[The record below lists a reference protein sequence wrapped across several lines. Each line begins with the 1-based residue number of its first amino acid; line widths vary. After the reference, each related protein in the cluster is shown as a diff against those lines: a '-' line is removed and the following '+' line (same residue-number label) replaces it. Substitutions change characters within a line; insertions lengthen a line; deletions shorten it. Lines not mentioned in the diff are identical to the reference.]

1 MTSLLGASS
10 ELLVVATISLY
21 QRLERLRLRLQSP
34 LQLFFLGLT
43 KDIVIQDPKS
53 KQPKK
58 GNAME
63 TIVLI
68 LSRSFLK
75 VRYSTSYTIQ
85 YHYYTLPTATNSN
98 SPIVLLPLYLQS
110 PLQFLFW
117 VNQFYGQDPIMQILV
132 IQKKELQ
139 WRLEVVTIYIY
150 STVLLLL
157 LLLYY
162 YYYCCYCYY
171 CSCSCCCSY
180 YYYYYYCFCCFCCSC
195 CCYCLCY
202 SYHVHNY
209 TVHCISCSLQK
220 MYSIVLA
227 AVLYIVYSFVVVLK

>member
-150 STVLLLL
+150 IV
-157 LLLYY
+157 LYY
-162 YYYCCYCYY
+162 YYY
-171 CSCSCCCSY
+171 
-180 YYYYYYCFCCFCCSC
+180 
-195 CCYCLCY
+195 
-202 SYHVHNY
+202 Y
-209 TVHCISCSLQK
+209 TTTTTTAATATTAPAFAASA
-220 MYSIVLA
+220 VLA
-227 AVLYIVYSFVVVLK
+227 AATAYATRTMYITTLCIVYHAVCKRCIVQYQQQYCIQYIVSSQS

>member
-1 MTSLLGASS
+1 
-10 ELLVVATISLY
+10 
-21 QRLERLRLRLQSP
+21 
-34 LQLFFLGLT
+34 
-43 KDIVIQDPKS
+43 
-53 KQPKK
+53 
-58 GNAME
+58 ME

-150 STVLLLL
+150 IYSTVLLL

-162 YYYCCYCYY
+162 YYYYCCYCYCYY
-171 CSCSCCCSY
+171 CSCSCCCS